1 MRIHKL
7 LFFVLVIFLII
18 FSVLIFIQEF
28 YDKDLL
34 GAILILSS
42 CLFIIPFVIKD
53 DKNIKSYMFRP
64 FIVFLMGYFVVFFQ
78 RYYDLYL
85 GFISKNDDVFY
96 GENLIIYSLLL
107 SCIGFT
113 TFLIGYYSTS
123 HKPLYSKKNYSIYYK
138 TDYLKKI
145 MLFSTLLVVIF
156 VSKDILSG
164 NFNYDQE
171 DLEKNAGGMSNY
183 SSILFV
189 VVYFALLSL
198 SVYNCK
204 LLKQNRLKDF
214 INHFGTNSLLCLGI
228 YVISLSLGG
237 SRSNV
242 IIISVS
248 LLFAM
253 LYVCNK
259 RFGLFAVIIGV
270 ASFAYVMSFIGI
282 TRKFQGMSMAQ
293 KAKVV
298 ETINL
303 EKKSIMPTTLELAG
317 SLQTFNASLDYVPK
331 YHDYLYGSFHVRNV
345 VSAIPFSSRFS
356 SIFFDSR
363 KRYHSSDFFVT
374 YIIQGENYLYG
385 NGTSI
390 NADLY
395 LNYGS
400 VGIFIGMLIL
410 GVVFRKTEF
419 SVLASGKP
427 SLNSIV
433 LFMFLMGYALPYSR
447 NGFLAPINYIMF
459 VYIFLY
465 FYKKK
470 FARIAVDNNNEQ
482 K

>member
-1 MRIHKL
+1 
-7 LFFVLVIFLII
+7 
-18 FSVLIFIQEF
+18 
-28 YDKDLL
+28 
-34 GAILILSS
+34 
-42 CLFIIPFVIKD
+42 
-53 DKNIKSYMFRP
+53 
-64 FIVFLMGYFVVFFQ
+64 
-78 RYYDLYL
+78 
-85 GFISKNDDVFY
+85 
-96 GENLIIYSLLL
+96 
-107 SCIGFT
+107 
-113 TFLIGYYSTS
+113 
-123 HKPLYSKKNYSIYYK
+123 
-138 TDYLKKI
+138 
-145 MLFSTLLVVIF
+145 MLFTTLLVVIF

-303 EKKSIMPTTLELAG
+303 EKKA
-317 SLQTFNASLDYVPK
+317 
-331 YHDYLYGSFHVRNV
+331 
-345 VSAIPFSSRFS
+345 
-356 SIFFDSR
+356 
-363 KRYHSSDFFVT
+363 
-374 YIIQGENYLYG
+374 
-385 NGTSI
+385 
-390 NADLY
+390 
-395 LNYGS
+395 
-400 VGIFIGMLIL
+400 
-410 GVVFRKTEF
+410 
-419 SVLASGKP
+419 
-427 SLNSIV
+427 
-433 LFMFLMGYALPYSR
+433 
-447 NGFLAPINYIMF
+447 
-459 VYIFLY
+459 
-465 FYKKK
+465 
-470 FARIAVDNNNEQ
+470 
-482 K
+482 

>member
-1 MRIHKL
+1 MKSHKVLIIILTLFL
-7 LFFVLVIFLII
+7 LI
-18 FSVLIFIQEF
+18 FSVLIFVQDVF
-28 YDKDLL
+28 DKDLL
-34 GAILILSS
+34 GVILILSS

-64 FIVFLMGYFVVFFQ
+64 FVVFLMGYFVVFFQ

-85 GFISKNDDVFY
+85 GFISKNDSVFY
-96 GENLIIYSLLL
+96 EEKLILYSLLL
-107 SCIGFT
+107 SCIGLT

-123 HKPLYSKKNYSIYYK
+123 YISPYSKKNYSVYYK

-145 MLFSTLLVVIF
+145 MLFSTFLVLIF
-156 VSKDILSG
+156 VSKNVLSG
-164 NFNYDQE
+164 NFNYTQE
-171 DLEKNAGGMSNY
+171 DLEKNAGGISNY

-214 INHFGTNSLLCLGI
+214 IDHFGTSSLLCLGV
-228 YVISLSLGG
+228 YVISLLLVG

-270 ASFAYVMSFIGI
+270 ASFAYVMSVIGI
-282 TRKFQGMSMAQ
+282 TRKFQGMSIAE
-293 KAKVV
+293 KAKVA
-298 ETINL
+298 ETISF
-303 EKKSIMPTTLELAG
+303 EEKSIMPTTLELAG

-331 YHDYLYGSFHVRNV
+331 SHDYMHGSFHVRNV
-345 VSAIPFSSRFS
+345 VSAIPFSSRIFS
-356 SIFFDSR
+356 YFFDSR
-363 KRYHSSDFFVT
+363 KRYHSSDFFIT
-374 YIIQGENYLYG
+374 YIIQGENYTYG

-395 LNYGS
+395 LNYGPL
-400 VGIFIGMLIL
+400 GILIGMLIL
-410 GVVFRKTEF
+410 GVVFRKTEL
-419 SVLASGKP
+419 SVLSSVKP
-427 SLNSIV
+427 SLNFIV

-447 NGFLAPINYIMF
+447 NGILAPINYVMF
-459 VYIFLY
+459 TYILLY

-470 FARIAVDNNNEQ
+470 FMRILNDDIT